1 MWGRLLFPISV
12 SISFLP
18 HIKLFFYSYQ
28 MGTRSLQALF
38 SDGMGMIFY
47 YSKRGAF
54 LIVQL
59 NAFMGNVHRMPP
71 SGVSSHTN
79 DSVSCVVRKYLIY
92 DNL

>member
-1 MWGRLLFPISV
+1 
-12 SISFLP
+12 
-18 HIKLFFYSYQ
+18 

-38 SDGMGMIFY
+38 SDDMGMIFY

-71 SGVSSHTN
+71 SGVLSHTN

>member
-1 MWGRLLFPISV
+1 
-12 SISFLP
+12 
-18 HIKLFFYSYQ
+18 

-59 NAFMGNVHRMPP
+59 NALMGNVHRMPP
-71 SGVSSHTN
+71 SGVSFQKESTI
-79 DSVSCVVRKYLIY
+79 VLERR
-92 DNL
+92 

>member
-12 SISFLP
+12 SISFLSP
-18 HIKLFFYSYQ
+18 YQIILLFLSDGNKVSAGFV
-28 MGTRSLQALF
+28 

-47 YSKRGAF
+47 YGKRGAF